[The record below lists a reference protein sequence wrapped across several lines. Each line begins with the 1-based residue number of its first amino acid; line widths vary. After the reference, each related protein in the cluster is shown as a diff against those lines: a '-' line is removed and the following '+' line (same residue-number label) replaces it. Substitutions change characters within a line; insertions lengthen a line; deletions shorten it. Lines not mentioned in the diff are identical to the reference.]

1 MNKYKKS
8 IWLIYLAL
16 ASFITVTICSKC
28 SFLYPFNDWVD
39 ANCYM
44 TVAKSM
50 ANGKLLYT
58 DIYEQKGPWMYFLH
72 IIARLISPNTFLG
85 AYLLE
90 IAACF
95 GFLFFVYKTAELYN
109 ARITQFLLPVL
120 AMLVYSGESFCHGDS
135 AEELCL
141 PFLAGGL
148 YISLSAL
155 KEERF
160 FTKRELL
167 FIGMTSGIILWIK
180 YTLLGFYIGFILVPL
195 YFIIKKRVAK
205 EFFKYIALILTGVLA
220 ASLPVII
227 YFGLNHNFT
236 DLFGAYFYNNIF
248 VYSAASSGIAG
259 KLYFIFVETMGS
271 FYRNPQYAGLIL
283 FGLLWVL
290 IREKAAVKLH
300 VLFIFCLMGFFTYFG
315 EIAMTYYGFIFVI
328 FAVFGF
334 VAVERGI
341 KLIIRK
347 LKFSKKFSKKIKT
360 AFGAVLAVIS
370 MSLCAYECYNMSPNV
385 YLMQYEKED
394 LPQFKFAKIINKQ
407 KNATL
412 LNYGFIDGGFYM
424 AADILPNCK
433 YFCGLNIGLD
443 DIKKVQNDYIEN
455 KKTDFVVCID
465 NLLESENY
473 RLISSEHFYN
483 EGYIHIYY
491 LYKKC

>member
-50 ANGKLLYT
+50 SNGKLLYT

-109 ARITQFLLPVL
+109 ARITQLLLPVL

-180 YTLLGFYIGFILVPL
+180 
-195 YFIIKKRVAK
+195 
-205 EFFKYIALILTGVLA
+205 
-220 ASLPVII
+220 
-227 YFGLNHNFT
+227 
-236 DLFGAYFYNNIF
+236 
-248 VYSAASSGIAG
+248 
-259 KLYFIFVETMGS
+259 
-271 FYRNPQYAGLIL
+271 
-283 FGLLWVL
+283 
-290 IREKAAVKLH
+290 
-300 VLFIFCLMGFFTYFG
+300 
-315 EIAMTYYGFIFVI
+315 
-328 FAVFGF
+328 
-334 VAVERGI
+334 
-341 KLIIRK
+341 
-347 LKFSKKFSKKIKT
+347 
-360 AFGAVLAVIS
+360 
-370 MSLCAYECYNMSPNV
+370 
-385 YLMQYEKED
+385 
-394 LPQFKFAKIINKQ
+394 
-407 KNATL
+407 
-412 LNYGFIDGGFYM
+412 
-424 AADILPNCK
+424 
-433 YFCGLNIGLD
+433 
-443 DIKKVQNDYIEN
+443 
-455 KKTDFVVCID
+455 
-465 NLLESENY
+465 
-473 RLISSEHFYN
+473 
-483 EGYIHIYY
+483 
-491 LYKKC
+491 